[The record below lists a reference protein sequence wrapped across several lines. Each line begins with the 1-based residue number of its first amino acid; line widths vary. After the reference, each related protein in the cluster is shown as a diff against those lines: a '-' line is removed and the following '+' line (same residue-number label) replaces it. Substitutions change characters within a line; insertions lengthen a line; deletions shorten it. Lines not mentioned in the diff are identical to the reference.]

1 LEHCWSLSRRILFDC
16 IMWLGCA
23 IPCRCALLV
32 YSAGWSARS
41 AVRSS
46 VPSTVGPARP
56 SRPSMTSADGASLPL
71 AGAPARRQATPRR
84 PAPPACPH
92 MTSGATHSPHAPR
105 PPLPL
110 PAAHACFPPVVL
122 SLLIRTVHLH
132 LADAFPAHR
141 PPPMLPT
148 TVLSRSAPTV
158 VPANN
163 ALAITSAAARTVV
176 CLEAAFLAAAARTGS
191 CPRVV
196 VHRSDTAVGLTRCHA
211 GVE

>member
-84 PAPPACPH
+84 PAPPACQN
-92 MTSGATHSPHAPR
+92 MTSGATHSPHAPS
-105 PPLPL
+105 PPLPP
-110 PAAHACFPPVVL
+110 PAAHACFSPLLFFLCSSGPFTSTSPMPFPRIAPRPCCRPLCCPVLRRQWSPLTTRWPSPVPPL
-122 SLLIRTVHLH
+122 GRWC
-132 LADAFPAHR
+132 A
-141 PPPMLPT
+141 
-148 TVLSRSAPTV
+148 
-158 VPANN
+158 
-163 ALAITSAAARTVV
+163 
-176 CLEAAFLAAAARTGS
+176 
-191 CPRVV
+191 
-196 VHRSDTAVGLTRCHA
+196 
-211 GVE
+211 